1 MPSNP
6 DLIEMLSRSPL
17 LADMDPEIRTD
28 LALKFETRPF
38 TSGQTLIADGSGGRA
53 LLEVLTGTAD
63 VFVRDEDHRYRV
75 ATLEPGD
82 LAGEHA
88 FFSGATRAADVVGT
102 SEGIVAVL
110 HWDAYRS
117 LAQSGHPG
125 AAMLELAVLASL
137 RHRALETNARLGALV
152 DAAQTDGFRTAFARL
167 FGRALSAP
175 VVNHG

>member
-1 MPSNP
+1 MPANP

-17 LADMDPEIRTD
+17 LADMEPEIRTD

-38 TSGQTLIADGSGGRA
+38 TAGQTLIADGSEGRA
-53 LLEVLTGTAD
+53 LLEVLTGTAE
-63 VFVRDEDHRYRV
+63 VFVRDGDHRYRV

-88 FFSGATRAADVVGT
+88 FFSGDARAADVVGS

-125 AAMLELAVLASL
+125 AALLELAVLASL
-137 RHRALETNARLGALV
+137 RERTIKTNARLGALV
-152 DAAQTDGFRTAFARL
+152 DAGRNDGLRAAFGRL
-167 FGRALSAP
+167 FGRAVSAP
-175 VVNHG
+175 VVDHG

>member
-1 MPSNP
+1 MPANP

-17 LADMDPEIRTD
+17 LAEMEPEIRTD

-38 TSGQTLIADGSGGRA
+38 TAGQTLIADGSEGRA
-53 LLEVLTGTAD
+53 LLEVLTGTAE
-63 VFVRDEDHRYRV
+63 VFVRDGDHRYRV

-88 FFSGATRAADVVGT
+88 FFSGDARAADVVGS

-117 LAQSGHPG
+117 LAQAGHPG
-125 AAMLELAVLASL
+125 AALLELAVLSSL
-137 RHRALETNARLGALV
+137 RDRVIKTNARLGALV
-152 DAAQTDGFRTAFARL
+152 DASRTDGIRAAFGRL
-167 FGRALSAP
+167 FGRTVPAP
-175 VVNHG
+175 VVDHG